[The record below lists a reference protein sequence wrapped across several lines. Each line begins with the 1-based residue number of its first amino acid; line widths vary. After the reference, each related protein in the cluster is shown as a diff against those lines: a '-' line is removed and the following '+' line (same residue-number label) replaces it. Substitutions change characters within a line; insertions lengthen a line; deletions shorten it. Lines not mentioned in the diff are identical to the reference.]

1 MNSLKK
7 QNLTFTE
14 DWIENPKEL
23 EDDNI
28 LSKIEG
34 YITKFVEESN
44 DKGRR

>member
-7 QNLTFTE
+7 QNLTFTP

-28 LSKIEG
+28 LSK
-34 YITKFVEESN
+34 S
-44 DKGRR
+44 